1 MKTIELDKAIC
12 TLLEEGVVNVIYK
25 DNVIIE
31 LEDVVELRK
40 VIADLTNNK
49 YYVSVYE
56 AGEHTSVS
64 KEAREISPN
73 DIHIK
78 NRKALAI
85 VVKSLAQRLIS
96 NFYRNANKSS
106 YPIKVFSSKE
116 KALKWAKTHL
126 Y

>member
-64 KEAREISPN
+64 KEAREISSN
-73 DIHIK
+73 DTHIK

-85 VVKSLAQRLIS
+85 VVKSLAQRIIS
-96 NFYRNANKSS
+96 NFFMKSNKDIH
-106 YPIKVFSSKE
+106 PIKVFSSKT
-116 KALKWAKTHL
+116 KALIWAKSHL
-126 Y
+126 N